1 MIHLDPRTKLLLLFI
16 SNFILIFHVSFIYE
30 VLMMTIIVSLFF
42 FSGLY
47 KSGVKFT
54 ILYSLFVL
62 MNVID
67 YSNHIVLA
75 YIAMFANTIRLM
87 LPVVAMGTYIFAS
100 TKVSEMSCALRRMH
114 VSENIIIP
122 LVVMIRFFPT
132 AKEDFIH
139 IKEAMTL
146 RGIEIS
152 VFHPIQTLEYV
163 LIPLLMNSSFVA
175 NDLTVASL
183 TKGLSIQ
190 GEHTS
195 IAELYLT
202 IYDFVYPVILLV
214 PMVLFMHG
222 VKL

>member
-1 MIHLDPRTKLLLLFI
+1 MIHLDPRTKLFMLFI
-16 SNFILIFHVSFIYE
+16 SNFILIFHVSLTYE
-30 VLMMTIIVSLFF
+30 VLMMTVIVSLFF
-42 FSGLY
+42 LTRLY
-47 KSGVKFT
+47 KTGLKFT
-54 ILYSLFVL
+54 ILYSVFVL
-62 MNVID
+62 INIID
-67 YSNHIVLA
+67 FSDYIVLA
-75 YIAMFANTIRLM
+75 YIAMFANTLRLM
-87 LPVVAMGTYIFAS
+87 LPVIAMGTYTFSS
-100 TKVSEMSCALRRMH
+100 TKVSEMSCALRCMH

-152 VFHPIQTLEYV
+152 VFHPIQTLEYI

-190 GEHTS
+190 GKHTS
-195 IAELYLT
+195 IAKLYLT
-202 IYDFVYPVILLV
+202 LYDFVYPIVLLV
-214 PMVLFMHG
+214 PMVLFMNG